1 MEVSGYLA
9 LVHLPEGDKV
19 LNVFET
25 PLENEPLAGLGVN
38 EGWIV
43 DRVTF
48 PRAEG
53 QLDYSFEVWV
63 RESNAG

>member
-1 MEVSGYLA
+1 MGVGGYLA
-9 LVHLPEGDKV
+9 LVHFPDGDKDV
-19 LNVFET
+19 NVFET
-25 PLENEPLAGLGVN
+25 PLENQPLDGLGVN

-43 DRVTF
+43 ERVTF
-48 PRAEG
+48 PRAED